1 MQTKT
6 ALILAAVVFL
16 GVAAYTASVYSQLPE
31 RMPTHWNIRGEVDGW
46 MTRPWG
52 AGFGVGFAAL
62 FTVLLVA
69 LPWLSPR
76 NFTVDN
82 FREAFNYIMFGTV
95 LFMGYLQV
103 VILQAGLHPDP
114 DVAKPLIAGVALFM
128 AFLGNLLGKV
138 RRNFWIGIRT
148 PWTLASDEVWFATHR
163 LAARLMVASGLL
175 GAVLVFC
182 GVSFTV
188 VFVLV
193 MVSAIWP
200 AIYSAILS
208 KRLERRDQG

>member
-1 MQTKT
+1 MQTRT
-6 ALILAAVVFL
+6 ALVLSAILFL
-16 GVAAYTASVYSQLPE
+16 AVAAYTASVYSQLPE
-31 RMPTHWNIRGEVDGW
+31 RMPSHWNIRGEVDGW

-52 AGFGVGFAAL
+52 AGFGVGFAGL
-62 FTVLLVA
+62 FAVLLVA

-103 VILQAGLHPDP
+103 VILQAGLHPNQ
-114 DVAKPLIAGVALFM
+114 DVSKPMIAGIALFM
-128 AFLGNLLGKV
+128 AFIGNLLGKV

-163 LAARLMVASGLL
+163 LAARLMVVAGLL

-193 MVSAIWP
+193 IASAIIP
-200 AIYSAILS
+200 TIYSAIIS
-208 KRLERRDQG
+208 KRLEHRGE